1 VPSEIVTNSQ
11 LSESKYAIDSAMKT
25 LQVLFAFRHSPHTFT
40 IAEMEQLVGLSKN
53 QVFRC
58 LKSME
63 EFGLV
68 RIDQHGR
75 YRVTPLIYQIAFA
88 GEVEA
93 PLEEVAQPVMDQLQ
107 TATGETVNLCCMVE
121 GQSVIVARR
130 NSKHGVRLTVRLGER
145 IGLHAGANPKA
156 MLAFLP
162 TEDQEQVLS
171 MLPLLQKYTD
181 KTVTNPDALRRELEE
196 IRHRG
201 YSISNEDFE
210 PGAIG
215 VGAPI
220 FGREGNVVGGISAGG
235 PISRVGDEQMEWFGE
250 VTMLAA
256 NRISRLLGHINSR
269 LDNITLTDSKEEEVS
284 K

>member
-1 VPSEIVTNSQ
+1 MPSERVINSQ

-25 LQVLFAFRHSPHTFT
+25 LQVLFTFRHAPHTFT
-40 IAEMEQLVGLSKN
+40 IAELEQLIGLSKN
-53 QVFRC
+53 QIFRC

-63 EFGLV
+63 DFGLV
-68 RIDQHGR
+68 RMDQHGR

-93 PLEEVAQPVMDQLQ
+93 PLEEVAQPVMDHLQ
-107 TATGETVNLCCMVE
+107 TVTGETVNLCCLVE

-130 NSKHGVRLTVRLGER
+130 NSHHGVRLTVRLGER
-145 IGLHAGANPKA
+145 TGLHAGANPKA

-162 TEDQEQVLS
+162 AEEQERVLS
-171 MLPLLQKYTD
+171 MLPLLQKQTE
-181 KTVTNPDALRRELEE
+181 KTVMDPDVLRRELEE

-220 FGREGNVVGGISAGG
+220 FGKEGKVVGGISAGG
-235 PISRVGDEQMEWFGE
+235 PVNRVGDEQIEWFGE
-250 VTMLAA
+250 ATILAA

-269 LDNITLTDSKEEEVS
+269 LDDISLKDPKEEEVS